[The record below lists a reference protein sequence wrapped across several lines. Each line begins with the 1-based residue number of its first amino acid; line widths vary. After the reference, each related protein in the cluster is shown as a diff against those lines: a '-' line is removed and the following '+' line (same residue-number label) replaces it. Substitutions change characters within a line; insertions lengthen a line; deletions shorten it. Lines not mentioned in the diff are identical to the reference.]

1 MIRRLR
7 VLWNNL
13 FRRSQLD
20 ADLDEELSVYTE
32 LVAAE
37 KEQSGMSHEEARRDA
52 RREMGGVEQVR
63 QNVRDIHA
71 GVWLEK
77 LGQDIR
83 YGARSLAKNPTFSLV
98 AIATLAL
105 GIGANTAMFSLLD
118 QIVLRLLPVKQPERL
133 VKVTVLG
140 NNYGN
145 TYGTDRISWPMFED
159 LRHGNEVFSDMFC
172 RFPTSVTV
180 GDNERSTQ
188 VTAELVS
195 ASYFPV
201 LGVGAALGRTIAPDD
216 DNVPDG
222 QPVVVLSYSF
232 WRNYFNADPTIVG
245 RTIVLNGHNMTI
257 IGVTQ
262 AGFYGATLGVAAQMF
277 VPIMMKTEM
286 TPHADGLKDDRRRLA
301 WVSAYGQLKPGISAR
316 KAQSSLQPLL
326 HSILEMEVQRAD
338 FRQFGD
344 EDRRQFLRNRIELLP
359 GSDSRLGNYMRRPLS
374 ILFALTGAVLLL
386 ACANL
391 ANLMLARATA
401 REREIAVRLV
411 LGAGRGRI
419 VRQLMVETL
428 LLSGA
433 GAAVGLA
440 LAFFADRLLIRMY
453 LPPNQAA
460 EFVVSPIPD
469 WRVLGFALGALLVT
483 LLAFGLMPALR
494 SSRTETARA
503 LNERSGTGSAA
514 SVSLRRMFVAAQVA
528 MSLLLLVGAG
538 LFVRTLRNL
547 QNQGP
552 GFPADH
558 LLEFN
563 LDPSLNGYSNQQTE
577 SFYER
582 LNVELRAMP
591 GVSSVGLSSMPILKG
606 YAWQNAVIGQK
617 SSGELQQEQPVLS
630 AVGPN
635 YFATLGIPILEGRE
649 FTDQDRGS
657 QPQATITT
665 SSWKYA
671 VINQSFAKRYLPP
684 GDPIGRRFGLV
695 YDQDPGHQPDIE
707 VVGVIPDLK
716 YRDLRETPP
725 PQAYFPYFHGPDFR
739 HMNVYLRTRSD
750 PRQLE
755 SQVQERMRQ
764 FDPHVPIVEL
774 RSVDEQIDWSLRT
787 ERLVASLSAVFGGLA
802 LLLAVIGLYGV
813 MAYIVTRRTREMGI
827 RIAMGATRPK
837 IIGMVMREASVTV
850 LAGLSA
856 GAVLALAL
864 ADLIRNQLFGLNP
877 HDPWTL
883 LGASSSLALAAG
895 LAGFIPAVRASFV
908 DPTKALRQE

>member
-7 VLWNNL
+7 VLWNNF
-13 FRRSQLD
+13 FRRNRLD
-20 ADLDEELSVYTE
+20 DDLDEELTAYAE
-32 LVAAE
+32 LVSAE
-37 KEQSGMSHEEARRDA
+37 KVRSGMSPEAARRST
-52 RREMGGVEQVR
+52 RVEMGGVEQIR
-63 QNVRDIHA
+63 QGVRDIRV

-77 LGQDIR
+77 LGHDIR

-118 QIVLRLLPVKQPERL
+118 QVVLRLLPVKQPERL

-145 TYGTDRISWPMFED
+145 MFDSDRISWPMFED
-159 LRHGNEVFSDMFC
+159 LRRGNEVFSDMFC
-172 RFPTSVTV
+172 RFPTPVTV
-180 GDNERSTQ
+180 GDSERATRA
-188 VTAELVS
+188 TAELVS

-222 QPVVVLSYSF
+222 KPVVVLSHSF

-245 RTIVLNGHNMTI
+245 RTLVLNGHDMTI
-257 IGVTQ
+257 IGVAQ
-262 AGFYGATLGVAAQMF
+262 AGFNGVELGEASQMF
-277 VPIMMKTEM
+277 VPIMMKTEI
-286 TPHADGLKDDRRRLA
+286 TPHSDGLKDDRRRLA
-301 WVSAYGQLKPGISAR
+301 WVAAYGQLKPGISAR

-338 FRQFGD
+338 FRQFND

-359 GSDSRLGNYMRRPLS
+359 GSSSWLGDYMRRPLW

-411 LGAGRGRI
+411 IGAGRGRI

-428 LLSGA
+428 LLSGF
-433 GAAVGLA
+433 GAVVGLA
-440 LAFFADRLLIRMY
+440 LAFLADRLLIRMY
-453 LPPNQAA
+453 LLPNQAA

-469 WRVLGFALGALLVT
+469 WRVLGFAFGVLLVT

-494 SSRTETARA
+494 ASRTEAARS

-552 GFPADH
+552 GFPTDH

-563 LDPSLNGYSNQQTE
+563 LDPSLNGYSNQKTE

-582 LNVELRAMP
+582 LNVELQAMP
-591 GVSSVGLSSMPILKG
+591 GVSSVGLAAMPRLAG
-606 YAWQNAVIGQK
+606 YAYQNAIIGYK
-617 SSGELQQEQPVLS
+617 SSGELQHEQPVLND
-630 AVGPN
+630 VGPN
-635 YFATLGIPILEGRE
+635 YFSTLGIPILEGRE
-649 FTDQDRGS
+649 FTDQDQG
-657 QPQATITT
+657 PQ
-665 SSWKYA
+665 KYG
-671 VINQSFAKRYLPP
+671 VINQSFAKRYLSP
-684 GDPIGRRFGLV
+684 GDPIGRHFGLV
-695 YDQDPGHQPDIE
+695 SDQDPAHPPDIE
-707 VVGVIPDLK
+707 VVGVIPDMK
-716 YRDLRETPP
+716 FIDLRETPP
-725 PQAYFPYFHGPDFR
+725 PQAYFPYFQKPTFR
-739 HMNVYLRTRSD
+739 HMTVYLRTHGD
-750 PRQLE
+750 PRELE

-764 FDPHVPIVEL
+764 FDPHVPIVAL
-774 RSVDEQIDWSLRT
+774 RSVDEQIDRSL
-787 ERLVASLSAVFGGLA
+787 
-802 LLLAVIGLYGV
+802 
-813 MAYIVTRRTREMGI
+813 
-827 RIAMGATRPK
+827 
-837 IIGMVMREASVTV
+837 
-850 LAGLSA
+850 
-856 GAVLALAL
+856 
-864 ADLIRNQLFGLNP
+864 LN
-877 HDPWTL
+877 
-883 LGASSSLALAAG
+883 
-895 LAGFIPAVRASFV
+895 
-908 DPTKALRQE
+908 

>member
-7 VLWNNL
+7 ALWSNV

-20 ADLDEELSVYTE
+20 ADLDEELTAYTE
-32 LVAAE
+32 LVSAE
-37 KEQSGMSHEEARRDA
+37 KARSGMSPEEACRNTRL
-52 RREMGGVEQVR
+52 EMGGVEQVR
-63 QNVRDIHA
+63 QSVRDIRV
-71 GVWLEK
+71 GVSLDT
-77 LGQDIR
+77 LAQDIR

-118 QIVLRLLPVKQPERL
+118 QVVLHWLPVKQPKRL
-133 VKVTVLG
+133 VRVTVLG

-145 TYGTDRISWPMFED
+145 TYGSDRISWPMFED
-159 LRHGNEVFSDMFC
+159 LRRGNEVFSDMFC
-172 RFPTSVTV
+172 SFPTPVTV
-180 GDNERSTQ
+180 GNSERATRAS
-188 VTAELVS
+188 ADLVS
-195 ASYFPV
+195 ASYFTV
-201 LGVGAALGRTIAPDD
+201 LGVGAALGRTIAPDE

-222 QPVVVLSYSF
+222 QPVVVLNHSF

-245 RTIVLNGHNMTI
+245 RTIVLNGHDMTI
-257 IGVTQ
+257 IGVAQ
-262 AGFYGATLGVAAQMF
+262 AGFNGVELGLPAQMF
-277 VPIMMKTEM
+277 VPITMKTEM
-286 TPHADGLKDDRRRLA
+286 TPYADGLKDDRRRFA
-301 WVSAYGQLKPGISAR
+301 WVAAYGQLKPGISAR

-326 HSILEMEVQRAD
+326 HSILEIEVQRAD
-338 FRQFGD
+338 FRQFSN
-344 EDRRQFLRNRIELLP
+344 EDRRQFFRNRIELLP
-359 GSDSRLGNYMRRPLS
+359 GSASRLSNFMRRPLW

-419 VRQLMVETL
+419 LRQLMVETI

-433 GAAVGLA
+433 GAVVGLA
-440 LAFFADRLLIRMY
+440 LAFLADRLLIRMY
-453 LPPNQAA
+453 LLPNQAA

-469 WRVLGFALGALLVT
+469 WRVLGFAFGVLLVT

-494 SSRTETARA
+494 ASRTEAARS

-528 MSLLLLVGAG
+528 MSLLLLAGAG

-591 GVSSVGLSSMPILKG
+591 GVSSVGLAAMPRLAG
-606 YAWQNAVIGQK
+606 YAYQSAVIGDK
-617 SSGELQQEQPVLS
+617 SSGELQEEQPILND
-630 AVGPN
+630 VGPN
-635 YFATLGIPILEGRE
+635 YFSTLGIPILEGRE

-657 QPQATITT
+657 Q
-665 SSWKYA
+665 KYG

-684 GDPIGRRFGLV
+684 GDPIGRHFGLV
-695 YDQDPGHQPDIE
+695 NEKDPARQPDIE
-707 VVGVIPDLK
+707 VVGVIPDMK
-716 YRDLRETPP
+716 YRDLRETAP
-725 PQAYFPYFHGPDFR
+725 PQAYFPYFQAPMFR
-739 HMNVYLRTRSD
+739 HMTVYLRTQSD
-750 PRQLE
+750 PRQLK

-787 ERLVASLSAVFGGLA
+787 ERLIASLSAVFGGLA

-813 MAYIVTRRTREMGI
+813 MAYTVTLRTREMGI

-837 IIGMVMREASVTV
+837 IIGMVMREASVMV

-877 HDPWTL
+877 RDPWTL
-883 LGASSSLALAAG
+883 FGASFSLVVAAG
-895 LAGFIPAVRASFV
+895 LSGFIPAVRASFV

>member
-32 LVAAE
+32 LVADE
-37 KEQSGMSHEEARRDA
+37 KVQSGMSHDEARLNA

-63 QNVRDIHA
+63 QNVRDVHA
-71 GVWLEK
+71 GIWLEK

-83 YGARSLAKNPTFSLV
+83 YGTRSLAKNPAFSLV

-133 VKVTVLG
+133 VKVTVIG

-145 TYGTDRISWPMFED
+145 TYGTDRVSWPMFED
-159 LRHGNEVFSDMFC
+159 LRGRNEVFSDMFC
-172 RFPTSVTV
+172 RFPATVTLGY
-180 GDNERSTQ
+180 GDRATQ
-188 VTAELVS
+188 AKAELVS
-195 ASYFPV
+195 GSYFPV
-201 LGVGAALGRTIAPDD
+201 LGVGAALGRTIAPED
-216 DNVPDG
+216 DNVPDER
-222 QPVVVLSYSF
+222 PVVVLSYSF
-232 WRNYFNADPTIVG
+232 WRNYFNGDPTIVG
-245 RTIVLNGHNMTI
+245 RNIVLNGHDMTI
-257 IGVTQ
+257 IGVAQ
-262 AGFYGATLGVAAQMF
+262 AGFDGVELGNAVQMF

-286 TPHADGLKDDRRRLA
+286 TPHSDGLKDRRRRLA
-301 WVSAYGQLKPGISAR
+301 WVAAYGRLKPGISAQ

-326 HSILEMEVQRAD
+326 HSILEMEIQQAD
-338 FRQFGD
+338 FRQFSD
-344 EDRRQFLRNRIELLP
+344 EDRRQFLRNRIEVLP
-359 GSDSRLGNYMRRPLS
+359 GSDSWLGNYMRRPLW

-411 LGAGRGRI
+411 IGAGRGRI
-419 VRQLMVETL
+419 IRQLMVETL
-428 LLSGA
+428 LLASA

-440 LAFFADRLLIRMY
+440 LAFLADRILIRMY
-453 LPPNQAA
+453 LPATEAA

-469 WRVLGFALGALLVT
+469 WRVLGFAFGILLVT

-494 SSRTETARA
+494 ASRMEAA
-503 LNERSGTGSAA
+503 GSLKERSGTGSAS
-514 SVSLRRMFVAAQVA
+514 SVSLRRIFVSAQVA

-547 QNQGP
+547 QSQGP
-552 GFPADH
+552 GFPTDH

-563 LDPSLNGYSNQQTE
+563 LNPSLNGYSNQQTE
-577 SFYER
+577 AFYER
-582 LNVELRAMP
+582 LNVELRTMP
-591 GVSSVGLSSMPILKG
+591 GVTSVGLSSMPILKG
-606 YAWQNAVIGQK
+606 YAWQNAVLGDF
-617 SSGELQQEQPVLS
+617 SGARVEDQPVLS
-630 AVGPN
+630 EVGPN

-649 FTDQDRGS
+649 FTEQDRG
-657 QPQATITT
+657 PQ
-665 SSWKYA
+665 KYG

-684 GDPIGRRFGLV
+684 GNPIGRRFGLV
-695 YDQDPGHQPDIE
+695 DDQDPAHQPDIQ
-707 VVGVIPDLK
+707 VVGVIPDTK

-725 PQAYFPYFHGPDFR
+725 PQAFFPYFQGASFR
-739 HMNVYLRTRSD
+739 FMNVYLRTQSD

-755 SQVQERMRQ
+755 NQIQERMRQ
-764 FDPHVPIVEL
+764 FDPHVPIIGL
-774 RSVDEQIDWSLRT
+774 QSVDEQIDWSLRT

-813 MAYIVTRRTREMGI
+813 MAYTVTCRTREMGI

-837 IIGMVMREASVTV
+837 IIGMVMREASVMV
-850 LAGLSA
+850 VVGLSV

-864 ADLIRNQLFGLNP
+864 ANLIRNQLFGLNP

-883 LGASSSLALAAG
+883 LGASFSLAIAAG
-895 LAGFIPAVRASFV
+895 LAGFIPALRASSV
-908 DPTKALRQE
+908 DPTNALRQE

>member
-13 FRRSQLD
+13 FRRKQLD
-20 ADLDEELSVYTE
+20 ADLDEELSAYAE

-63 QNVRDIHA
+63 QNVREIHA

-83 YGARSLAKNPTFSLV
+83 YGARSLAKNPAFSIV

-118 QIVLRLLPVKQPERL
+118 QIVLHLLPVKQPERL
-133 VKVTVLG
+133 VKVTVVG

-145 TYGTDRISWPMFED
+145 SYGTDRVSWPMFED
-159 LRHGNEVFSDMFC
+159 LRGRNEAFSDMFC
-172 RFPTSVTV
+172 RFPATVTV
-180 GDNERSTQ
+180 GYGDRATQ
-188 VTAELVS
+188 ARAELVS

-201 LGVGAALGRTIAPDD
+201 LGVGAAMGRTIAPDD
-216 DNVPDG
+216 DNVPDER
-222 QPVVVLSYSF
+222 PVVMLSYSF

-245 RTIVLNGHNMTI
+245 RTIVLNGHDMTI
-257 IGVTQ
+257 IGVAQ
-262 AGFYGATLGVAAQMF
+262 AGFDGVELGNAAQMF

-286 TPHADGLKDDRRRLA
+286 TPHSDGLKDHRRRLA
-301 WVSAYGQLKPGISAR
+301 WVAAYGRLKPGISGQQ
-316 KAQSSLQPLL
+316 AQSSLQPLL
-326 HSILEMEVQRAD
+326 HSILQMEVQQAD
-338 FRQFGD
+338 FRQFSD
-344 EDRRQFLRNRIELLP
+344 EDRQQLLRNRIEVLP
-359 GSDSRLGNYMRRPLS
+359 GSDSRLGNNMRGPLW

-411 LGAGRGRI
+411 IGAGRGRI

-440 LAFFADRLLIRMY
+440 LAFLADRLLIRMY
-453 LPPNQAA
+453 LPATEAA

-469 WRVLGFALGALLVT
+469 WRVLGFAFGMLLVT

-494 SSRTETARA
+494 ASRTEAARS
-503 LNERSGTGSAA
+503 LKERSGTGSAA

-538 LFVRTLRNL
+538 LFVQTLRNL
-547 QNQGP
+547 QSEGP
-552 GFPADH
+552 GFPTDR
-558 LLEFN
+558 LLEFDLN
-563 LDPSLNGYSNQQTE
+563 PSLNGYSNQQTE
-577 SFYER
+577 SFFER

-591 GVSSVGLSSMPILKG
+591 GVSSVGLSAMPRFKG
-606 YAWQNAVIGQK
+606 YAWQNAIVGDK
-617 SSGELQQEQPVLS
+617 FSGEPQQEQPVLTE
-630 AVGPN
+630 VGPN
-635 YFATLGIPILEGRE
+635 YFSTLGIPILEGRE
-649 FTDQDRGS
+649 FTDQDRG
-657 QPQATITT
+657 PQ
-665 SSWKYA
+665 KYG

-695 YDQDPGHQPDIE
+695 DDQDPAHQPDIQ
-707 VVGVIPDLK
+707 VVGVIPDMK

-725 PQAYFPYFHGPDFR
+725 PQAYFPYFQGASFR
-739 HMNVYLRTRSD
+739 FMHVYLRTQGD
-750 PRQLE
+750 PRQLK
-755 SQVQERMRQ
+755 SRVQERMRQ
-764 FDPHVPIVEL
+764 FDPHVPIVDL
-774 RSVDEQIDWSLRT
+774 QSTDEQIGWSLRT
-787 ERLVASLSAVFGGLA
+787 ERLVASLSTVFGGLA

-813 MAYIVTRRTREMGI
+813 MAYTVTRRTREMGI

-837 IIGMVMREASVTV
+837 IIGMVMREASVMV
-850 LAGLSA
+850 LSGLSV

-864 ADLIRNQLFGLNP
+864 ADLIRNQLFGLKP

-883 LGASSSLALAAG
+883 LGASFSLVITAG
-895 LAGFIPAVRASFV
+895 LAGFIPAVRASSV